1 MRKSMLKLTAHTLI
15 LALAYELAFP
25 VCAYALTSGPSQ
37 PEVQSFEP
45 VGTTEMVNM
54 FTGDFVYNLP
64 LLDVEG
70 YPVNISYHSGVGVE
84 DEASWVGLGWNINP
98 GEINRTVR
106 GLPDDFNGD
115 KIEKELNIKEEVNIR
130 VGVGTGM
137 STELMGVQM
146 GMTYSM
152 YANFNNYKGV
162 SAGFAGST
170 SLSWQGFS
178 VGINMGIGSQTGA
191 DADLNVSAGYSTSR
205 SVSKDAGAGA
215 GFSVSGGTGFN
226 SRSGLKGLSFSANA
240 YGTATGNRKNP
251 TINTKNEKVFTHGK
265 TISGPTANTSIP
277 IGLQNYV
284 PVISNQNHLSTVQFQ
299 IKGGGEIF
307 FAYPS
312 AYLNAM
318 ISRMTTE
325 RNGSKG
331 GYGYLYLEN
340 ATKDGIMDF
349 SRDKDGIYNKTLP
362 NLPLSSMTYD
372 IYSVSGHGTG
382 GMFRPFRNDVGTIY
396 DPEVRSS
403 SEGDDMLLEFGAG
416 NLFEIGVDVN
426 IYDNKSYS
434 GPWNVK
440 PFGTS
445 ESGSLYEKLYFK
457 QAGELT
463 YNNQQ
468 NATTLF
474 SATPSYV
481 KEDMTT
487 LIGKGTGAIG
497 SLPTK
502 MGNAND
508 RTTRANLLTYKTA
521 ELADYD
527 DVLQSSKV
535 LSYVSNSSGNTR
547 HFDPLVQ
554 KHDRYGATNIS
565 SQKHH
570 VTEFAQTLPDGKR
583 YVYGLPVINHASRE
597 VTFNVNE
604 SNANLTNGTIPF
616 NTGDDTKD
624 NNEGREN
631 FYSSSVTP
639 THATSYLL
647 TSILSTDYADLLGD
661 GPTDDDP
668 GTYVKFNYTLLNN
681 DYRWRS
687 PYPSNLAQ
695 YNPGFAADSKDGK
708 GFYLT
713 GSRQQWHLRA
723 IESKNQIAEF
733 YISERADGKG
743 SSGAVL
749 PGNSSLSTPS
759 GLNLKSSTTAAKS
772 YKLDSIKLFNKQDRY
787 LNENNAVPVKTVI
800 FDYNYS
806 LCPGTPNSDSS
817 GKLTLKRIY
826 VKYGNSEKSL
836 LSPYVFH
843 YNGPNPAYD
852 FAAKDR
858 WGTYKTNH
866 TARSNYEFPYTSQG
880 TTDSAA
886 AYNLTDIRLPSGGKI
901 HISYE
906 PDDYSF
912 VQDRRSMQMFDVVGL
927 GSSPKFEQKNVLY
940 EDESTIY
947 DYVYFK
953 RRKQQELSHLSPK
966 ENYLEDQDLLYY
978 SFNLDITGTGKYE
991 YIKGYAKIDEVG
1003 FCPGDTLYGYVKLKR
1018 DNVKGMWLHPATIYG
1033 LNIARYYL
1041 PHVLYKGFEGNSDY
1055 EKVLLGLIEAAGE
1068 LKTIWQNPFKRYIRE
1083 KKAQNVRLAKSWL
1096 RLQVP
1101 GLTKKGGGIRVKEL
1115 TLSDNWQNMSG
1126 SQPEGSYGRTYD
1138 YTIDDARYGII
1149 SSGVASYEPIVGGD
1163 ENPFRRPV
1171 PYTADGGRLLPA
1183 IEFFQEEPYGE
1194 TFFPSPVVGYSSV
1207 RMRSIHVEEGRSSQT
1222 EEEHLFYTAKDFP
1235 VEIDFTPKDAPGA
1248 VKRSSLRSKYQEEE
1262 VLQGYAL
1269 RLNDMHGKPKSVSN
1283 YVMKT
1288 DALTPKKE
1296 LVTATRYYYQQDGSG
1311 RLNNEVNALL
1321 RTRGSQSNYAVQ
1333 KIILGQEIDYTIDS
1347 RKRQSRSYNRNIAA
1361 NLNVVLF
1368 GIFTVPIPTLFLPD
1382 KEDEQIFKMMVSTK
1396 IVQQYGILQKI
1407 EHVDHGAVTTV
1418 ENLIYDSETGQVLL
1432 SAVNNEY
1439 NDKNYTL
1446 SYPAYLAYSGMGAA
1460 YMNDGYEE
1468 IADSLI
1474 YDYSKYDI
1482 APTPAGQPPAPPV
1495 GVGERRYYLYPKHRE
1510 YFHIGDELLI
1520 EVPVLTAPGVARVKA
1535 WISDI
1540 YSDPYLNVPDPTS
1553 VPSCILNG
1561 PQTCRIEIAL
1571 RNEVDN
1577 GVRNLIWPTS
1587 EGYTKQSVRV
1597 KVLRSGRRNHLTQNV
1612 QTATLA
1618 QNPYNT
1624 SINDLFGNT
1633 SANGNAFDKL
1643 ISITAGTF
1651 SDTAQPFGA
1660 GSGSFA
1666 DTIWAYNS
1674 GSYTSS
1680 YKSGFN
1686 PFVNGRRGN
1695 FQVFEQY
1702 VNLSKRAYAKTHI
1715 RHDGVFPIRQAFWNF
1730 SNGHFDACALS
1741 SRVLSKNSISQEYW
1755 KRGPQV
1761 TRRDPFG
1768 NVHEELDAIG
1778 NYAAAQW
1785 GYNKALPVSTAVN
1798 VQQKYFFF
1806 DGFEEQTLL
1815 HPEASN
1821 TMYRNSGYYLSPF
1834 TQLFG
1839 GTMQLIA
1846 SAGYTNSN
1854 TISNS
1859 YILSRYGQSYHIPMH
1874 TSPVLSGLT
1883 LTSAT
1888 YHSGRHSLKVT
1899 SAQSVPI
1906 SVSDALSEVPFYYNS
1921 NLCRS
1926 FDVRAIK
1933 SFQLQRGRKYVYNC
1947 WVKPFSSGTSLNN
1960 LMFVNINGSNLPLT
1974 PKSGNID
1981 GWYLMEA
1988 VIDLKPYTNPST
2000 TLNVSLSLPANV
2012 YVDDVR
2018 MVPVD
2023 AGMKSFVY
2031 DPFTFRLSAQL
2042 DENHYTS
2049 FYEYDQ
2055 EGLLVR
2061 VKKETDKGVV
2071 TISEH
2076 RRANA
2081 KKP

>member
-115 KIEKELNIKEEVNIR
+115 RIEKELNIRDEKNVR
-130 VGVGTGM
+130 VGVDGSG
-137 STELMGVQM
+137 GVEIV
-146 GMTYSM
+146 GIAVALSNGM
-152 YANFNNYKGV
+152 YANYNNYKGV
-162 SAGFAGST
+162 SVGLTGGT
-170 SLSWQGFS
+170 SVSWQGYS
-178 VGINMGIGSQTGA
+178 LGINMGIGSQSGA
-191 DADLNVSAGYSTSR
+191 DIDATAGKGWKGKDNPNSANADKITFFSASD
-205 SVSKDAGAGA
+205 V
-215 GFSVSGGTGFN
+215 GFKVSGGTGFN
-226 SRSGLKGLSFSANA
+226 SRGGLKDLSFNA
-240 YGTATGNRKNP
+240 TLNVKRRQHQHSYDA
-251 TINTKNEKVFTHGK
+251 V
-265 TISGPTANTSIP
+265 IP

-284 PVISNQNHLSTVQFQ
+284 PVITNASELTALQFQ
-299 IKGGGEIF
+299 LKVGGQIYIF
-307 FAYPS
+307 YPNS
-312 AYLNAM
+312 YLNAM
-318 ISRMTTE
+318 ISILKFKKDGS
-325 RNGSKG
+325 RN

-382 GMFRPFRNDVGTIY
+382 GMFRPFRNDIGTIY
-396 DPEVRSS
+396 DPEVKSS
-403 SEGDDMLLEFGAG
+403 TTNSETLFEFGIG
-416 NLFEIGVDVN
+416 NLFEGGVDEN
-426 IYDNKSYS
+426 IFNSDNYS

-440 PFGTS
+440 AF
-445 ESGSLYEKLYFK
+445 SGAEPGNLYEKLYFK

-468 NATTLF
+468 NSPSVFNTAPSFTREDLTTL
-474 SATPSYV
+474 AGKAKNNIGTLPS
-481 KEDMTT
+481 KLGMT
-487 LIGKGTGAIG
+487 
-497 SLPTK
+497 
-502 MGNAND
+502 ND
-508 RTTRANLLTYKTA
+508 RTTRANLLTYRTA
-521 ELADYD
+521 EAADD
-527 DVLQSSKV
+527 DGVLQHSRI
-535 LSYVSNSSGNTR
+535 LSYRDSGVGK
-547 HFDPLVQ
+547 HFDPVVE
-554 KHDRYGATNIS
+554 KGNRYGTSNLS
-565 SQKHH
+565 PQKHH
-570 VTEFAQTLPDGKR
+570 ITEFTQTLADGKR
-583 YVYGLPVINHASRE
+583 YVYGIPVLNHASRE

-604 SNANLTNGTIPF
+604 SKANLTNGLVKF
-616 NTGDDTKD
+616 DANDDSQGND
-624 NNEGREN
+624 EGRDH
-631 FYSSSVTP
+631 FYSSTVTP
-639 THATSYLL
+639 AYATSYLL
-647 TSILSTDYADLLGD
+647 TSVLSTDYADLLGD

-668 GTYVKFNYTLLNN
+668 GTYVKFNYACTNN
-681 DYRWRS
+681 DYRWRA
-687 PYPSNLAQ
+687 PYQDTLAQ
-695 YNPGFAADSKDGK
+695 YNPGFAADGKDGK
-708 GFYLT
+708 GVYLT

-743 SSGAVL
+743 SSGPVL
-749 PGNSSLSTPS
+749 PGSSKLSMPS
-759 GLNLKSSTTAAKS
+759 GLNLKATVAQAKS
-772 YKLDSIKLFNKQDRY
+772 FKLDSIRLFNKNDRY
-787 LNENNAVPVKTVI
+787 LNENKAIPIKTVI

-858 WGTYKTNH
+858 WGTYKTNNA
-866 TARSNYEFPYTSQG
+866 ARSNYEFPYTSQG
-880 TTDSAA
+880 TIDSAA
-886 AYNLTDIRLPSGGKI
+886 AFNLTDIKLPSGGKI

-906 PDDYSF
+906 QDDYSF
-912 VQDRRSMQMFDVVGL
+912 VQNKRAMQMFDVVGF
-927 GSSPKFEQKNVLY
+927 GSSPQFEQKNVLY

-953 RRKQQELSHLSPK
+953 RRKQRELPHLSPK
-966 ENYLEDQDLLYY
+966 DNYLEGQDLLYY
-978 SFNLDITGTGKYE
+978 SFSLDITGTGKYE
-991 YIKGYAKIDEVG
+991 YVKGYAEIDDVG
-1003 FCPGDTLYGYVKLKR
+1003 FCPGDTVHGYIKLRR
-1018 DNVKGMWLHPATIYG
+1018 DYAKGMLLHPATIYG
-1033 LNIARYYL
+1033 TNIARYYL
-1041 PHVLYKGFEGNSDY
+1041 PHVLYKGFDENDGD
-1055 EKVLLGLIEAAGE
+1055 EKILMGLLESAGE
-1068 LKTIWQNPFKRYIRE
+1068 LFTFWQNPFKRFIRE
-1083 KKAQNVRLAKSWL
+1083 KKAQNVRLAKSWI

-1115 TLSDNWQNMSG
+1115 TISDNWQNMSG
-1126 SQPEGSYGRTYD
+1126 SQPEATYGRTYD
-1138 YTIDDARYGII
+1138 YTIDDARYGVV
-1149 SSGVASYEPIVGGD
+1149 SSGVASYEPLIGGD

-1171 PYTADGGRLLPA
+1171 PYTADGERLLPA

-1235 VEIDFTPKDAPGA
+1235 VEVDFTDKDAPKPVRTYGLRRKYHA
-1248 VKRSSLRSKYQEEE
+1248 VQ

-1269 RLNDMHGKPKSVSN
+1269 RFNDMHGKIKAVNKYLLAPQ
-1283 YVMKT
+1283 
-1288 DALTPKKE
+1288 KKE
-1296 LVTATRYYYQQDGSG
+1296 LVTGTQYSYHADEKRG
-1311 RLNNEVNALL
+1311 RLKNDVDALV
-1321 RTRGSQSNYAVQ
+1321 RVRGTRSNYAVQ
-1333 KIILGQEIDYTIDS
+1333 KTSLGQEIDYTIDS
-1347 RKRQSRSYNRNIAA
+1347 RKKESRIYKRSYHA
-1361 NLNVVLF
+1361 NLDGFLAGV
-1368 GIFTVPIPTLFLPD
+1368 FTIPLPSLILPD
-1382 KEDEQIFKMMVSTK
+1382 VEEEQVFKMMVSTK
-1396 IVQQYGILQKI
+1396 IVQQYGILKSI
-1407 EHVDHGAVTTV
+1407 THTERGAVTTV
-1418 ENLIYDSETGQVLL
+1418 EHIIYDSESGQVLL
-1432 SAVNNEY
+1432 SAVNNEF

-1446 SYPAYLAYSGMGAA
+1446 KYPAYLAYSGMGAA

-1510 YFHIGDELLI
+1510 YFHVGDELLI
-1520 EVPVLTAPGVARVKA
+1520 EVPIASAPGVARIKA
-1535 WISDI
+1535 WVSDI
-1540 YSDPYLNVPDPTS
+1540 FSDPYLNVPNPMS
-1553 VPSCILNG
+1553 VSSCVNPAPPL
-1561 PQTCRIEIAL
+1561 CRIEISL
-1571 RNEVDN
+1571 RNEVNN
-1577 GVRNLIWPTS
+1577 GTRNVIWSTS
-1587 EGYTKQSVRV
+1587 EGYTKRNV
-1597 KVLRSGRRNHLTQNV
+1597 KVKILRSGRRNHLTQNV

-1618 QNPYNT
+1618 QNPYGS
-1624 SINDLFGNT
+1624 SISDLFGNT
-1633 SANGNAFDKL
+1633 TANSNAFDKL
-1643 ISITAGTF
+1643 ININVIAF
-1651 SDTAQPFGA
+1651 SDTAQPFMNTA
-1660 GSGSFA
+1660 GFFA
-1666 DTIWAYNS
+1666 DTAWTDNG
-1674 GSYTSS
+1674 GSYSSS
-1680 YKSGFN
+1680 YKTGFN
-1686 PFVNGRRGN
+1686 PFVSGRRGN
-1695 FQVFEQY
+1695 FQTLAEY
-1702 VNLSKRAYAKTHI
+1702 INLSKREYGRKHV
-1715 RHDGVFPIRQAFWNF
+1715 RHDGVFPIRQFFWNF

-1798 VQQKYFFF
+1798 VQEKYFFF

-1815 HPEASN
+1815 RPAVGSA
-1821 TMYRNSGYYLSPF
+1821 MYRQSGYHLTPF

-1839 GTMQLIA
+1839 GTMQQVL
-1846 SAGYTNSN
+1846 SLGYTNTN
-1854 TISNS
+1854 ATPNPF
-1859 YILSRYGQSYHIPMH
+1859 ILLRYGQAYHIPAR
-1874 TSPVLSGLT
+1874 TSSAFPGLT
-1883 LTSAT
+1883 LTAET

-1906 SVSDALSEVPFYYNS
+1906 SVSDVQSEMQFHYNPM
-1921 NLCRS
+1921 LCRTT
-1926 FDVRAIK
+1926 DIRAIK

-1947 WVKPFSSGTSLNN
+1947 WVKPFSSGTSMNN
-1960 LMFVNINGSNLPLT
+1960 LLFVNMNGSNLPLMQ
-1974 PKSGNID
+1974 KSGNID

-1988 VIDLKPYTNPST
+1988 VIDLKPYTHPGT
-2000 TLNVSLSLPANV
+2000 TLNVSLSLPAHV
-2012 YVDDVR
+2012 YVDDMR

-2031 DPFTFRLSAQL
+2031 DPFTFRLVAQL
-2042 DENHYTS
+2042 GENHYAS